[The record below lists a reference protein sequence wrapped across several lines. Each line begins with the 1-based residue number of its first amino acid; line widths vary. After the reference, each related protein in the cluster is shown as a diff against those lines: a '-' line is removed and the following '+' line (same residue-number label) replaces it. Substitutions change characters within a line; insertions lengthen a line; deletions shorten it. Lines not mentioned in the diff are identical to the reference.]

1 MSSNYVIKLTALGPR
16 VRGLRARY
24 LSRDKLSALILAQSL
39 DDAVN
44 VLKGTE
50 YGDVL
55 ERLGKIVDEAQVTNE
70 VRSHVIRSISSLA
83 SSVPSPASA
92 VLRSYLMRF
101 ELENVK
107 VIAKSLMRGLEGVGS
122 VEGLVNVTVEE
133 ELGRRHVLAAIMGVR
148 DVEDLRNKLME
159 LQHPAGPA
167 LDTFIKV
174 GKQNP
179 QYNVMLIDTLIDKA
193 FIEYLMRLARI
204 DYSVGKFIKGLVDF
218 YNLNVVL
225 RGKLWG
231 VSQELINELTIH
243 SGNVFVTAVKIYGE
257 SPTRILE
264 EVASVFPPV
273 DQLIKV
279 AGSSDLR
286 LLVQYLGPFSYRFTK
301 DLEDSM
307 ISLFTEFSPG
317 AALAAVH
324 FNFVE
329 SELVITLLNAFLEG
343 VPRDFIAKLYGQ
355 VI

>member
-1 MSSNYVIKLTALGPR
+1 M
-16 VRGLRARY
+16 
-24 LSRDKLSALILAQSL
+24 
-39 DDAVN
+39 
-44 VLKGTE
+44 
-50 YGDVL
+50 
-55 ERLGKIVDEAQVTNE
+55 
-70 VRSHVIRSISSLA
+70 
-83 SSVPSPASA
+83 
-92 VLRSYLMRF
+92 
-101 ELENVK
+101 
-107 VIAKSLMRGLEGVGS
+107 
-122 VEGLVNVTVEE
+122 
-133 ELGRRHVLAAIMGVR
+133 
-148 DVEDLRNKLME
+148 
-159 LQHPAGPA
+159 
-167 LDTFIKV
+167 
-174 GKQNP
+174 
-179 QYNVMLIDTLIDKA
+179 
-193 FIEYLMRLARI
+193 ARI
-204 DYSVGKFIKGLVDF
+204 DYSVGKFIKELVDF

-243 SGNVFVTAVKIYGE
+243 SGNVFATAVKIYSE

-264 EVASVFPPV
+264 EIASVFPPV

-286 LLVQYLGPFSYRFTK
+286 LLVQYLGPFSYRFAK

-324 FNFVE
+324 FKFVE